1 MSALAKLAIVLI
13 IFAAGGAAGIK
24 WQLGVQARADVAT
37 AEARASD
44 AKQQRS
50 FDDKAATTHA
60 AALAAINQKL
70 GDSRAYIA
78 KLSDREC
85 LGARAV
91 SLLNDVSDQPVP
103 AAASKPEGSAAT
115 TSSGGGLR
123 FATERDVAGAIAVCR
138 ARYAEVSSQVNQIL
152 DIEDA
157 RHPLAKPPEI
167 WNEPPPSQ

>member
-1 MSALAKLAIVLI
+1 MSALAKLAILLI
-13 IFAAGGAAGIK
+13 IFAAGGTTGIK
-24 WQLGVQARADVAT
+24 WQLGVRARADLTT

-70 GDSRAYIA
+70 GDSRAYTA

-85 LGARAV
+85 LVARTV
-91 SLLNDVSDQPVP
+91 SLLNDIGDQPVP
-103 AAASKPEGSAAT
+103 AAAGEPESSTTTVAA
-115 TSSGGGLR
+115 GGGLR
-123 FATERDVAGAIAVCR
+123 FATERDVAGAIAICR

-152 DIEDA
+152 DIEDGK
-157 RHPLAKPPEI
+157 HP
-167 WNEPPPSQ
+167 